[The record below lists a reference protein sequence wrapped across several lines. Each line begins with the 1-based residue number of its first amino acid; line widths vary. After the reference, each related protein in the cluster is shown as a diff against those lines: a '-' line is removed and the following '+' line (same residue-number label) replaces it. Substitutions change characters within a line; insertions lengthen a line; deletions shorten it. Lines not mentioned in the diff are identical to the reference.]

1 MKTHPSIQVP
11 TVLSIAGFD
20 GSGGA
25 GIQADTK
32 TISAL
37 GGYAMNVLTAL
48 PIQNTMGVQ
57 NIYPIPVKAVE
68 EQLTCLFAD
77 TNPDTIKIGMVHH
90 GQLVETIANFLKDYR
105 GRVVFDP
112 VMVSTSGH
120 RLIDTDTTQA
130 IVDKLFPLAD
140 IITPNLDEISVLLNR
155 DMKTL
160 YDMEQA
166 IQPILD
172 LGVKAALLKGGHLKG
187 PELTSILAQTD
198 QPSSYFTHPR
208 VATRN
213 THGSGCTLS
222 SAIATYLAFG
232 FSIKE
237 ATQQALDYVHGAISA
252 GKDLEIGKGNGPL
265 NHFFN
270 PQKLKT
276 KKHINN

>member
-160 YDMEQA
+160 YAMEQA

-172 LGVKAALLKGGHLKG
+172 LGIQAA
-187 PELTSILAQTD
+187 
-198 QPSSYFTHPR
+198 
-208 VATRN
+208 
-213 THGSGCTLS
+213 
-222 SAIATYLAFG
+222 
-232 FSIKE
+232 
-237 ATQQALDYVHGAISA
+237 
-252 GKDLEIGKGNGPL
+252 
-265 NHFFN
+265 
-270 PQKLKT
+270 
-276 KKHINN
+276 